1 MTFRSQFSFPL
12 QRLRLFPGLVCG
24 AAVASSLTLSGFTVP
39 DQDPPEPVI
48 YSSPVLSIIGLPVA
62 QDGPEADDTGGTVWS
77 DDDTAASEPS
87 PAVPA
92 QVLPAQPAPL
102 DAAAATTLAGRT
114 AQPAGAYKP
123 SASTTGVVAGTKLT
137 KYNTSGADLVISK
150 DNTVLE
156 NLEIYG
162 DIKIRAKN
170 VTIRNSLLRGGSK
183 APGNPTAIVDAT
195 GSQVVNLKIEDS
207 TIRPDRPH
215 FNRDGIKGH
224 DLTARRNLI
233 TGTTDGMGIFNRPG
247 GSAAANVTVEANY
260 IHSLTYFD
268 YSSAH
273 SDGTHNDGIQVQ
285 GGSNIRIAGNT
296 IVANAVVGSG
306 SRPGKYAPHAGLG
319 IMLQQN
325 VSKLSNVVVERNWVD
340 NGTSSIN
347 IDNGKHSNITVTVRE
362 NFLGRNQYK
371 FNGSSTYPIRIIN
384 RGSSTVSGLNTNKWE
399 NTGALLSSTVPTGIK
414 YDR

>member
-1 MTFRSQFSFPL
+1 MTFRSQFSVPS
-12 QRLRLFPGLVCG
+12 RLRLFPGMICG
-24 AAVASSLTLSGFTVP
+24 AAVASSLALSGFTAP
-39 DQDPPEPVI
+39 DQGPPAPAVQG
-48 YSSPVLSIIGLPVA
+48 SPVLSIIGTVLP
-62 QDGPEADDTGGTVWS
+62 QDGPAADTGGEQLWN
-77 DDDTAASEPS
+77 DDDTAATEPA

-102 DAAAATTLAGRT
+102 DTTAATTLAGRA

-123 SASTTGVVAGTKLT
+123 SASTTGVVAGTRLT

-170 VTIRNSLLRGGSK
+170 VTIRNSLLRGGTK
-183 APGNPTAIVDAT
+183 APGNPTAVVDAT
-195 GSQVVNLKIEDS
+195 GSQVVNLRIEDS

-215 FNRDGIKGH
+215 YNRDGIKGH

-247 GSAAANVTVEANY
+247 GSPAANVTAEANY

-306 SRPGKYAPHAGLG
+306 SRPGKYAPSAGLG

-347 IDNGKHSNITVTVRE
+347 IDNGKYSNITVTVRE
-362 NFLGRNQYK
+362 NLLGRNQYK
-371 FNGSSTYPIRIIN
+371 FNGNSTYPIRIIN
-384 RGSSTVSGLNTNKWE
+384 RANSTVSGLNTNKWE
-399 NTGALLSSTVPTGIK
+399 NTGALLSQTVPTGIK
-414 YDR
+414 YNR